1 MSRKLSIIQ
10 GPKFMEK
17 FINYLIDEPSFD
29 DRWDAYQI
37 TKNYIKR
44 PINQCLSLPPWSRLM
59 LEFIDYQ
66 LIKE

>member
-10 GPKFMEK
+10 DPKLMEK

-37 TKNYIKR
+37 TKNHIK
-44 PINQCLSLPPWSRLM
+44 
-59 LEFIDYQ
+59 
-66 LIKE
+66 